1 MNGMRLKKIAIFS
14 ALLLTSVL
22 LMQFVW
28 HVSDPE
34 GEVAGLPNEKVNL
47 ALRRTAHQLLKEAGD
62 STSQIA
68 PVERTSARGWQI
80 RLEHAFDYDRLPN
93 ILRESFGVHGISLDY
108 DVAVLRCL
116 DKELMLGYNFTDF
129 MQQSD
134 APCAG
139 RSLPSDC
146 YLLSVNFA
154 GGLQPQGSLP
164 LAGWFFSGALAVVL
178 YGLWLKRRPAPSQET
193 VPEPAADTAWLHFGQ
208 SRLDVGNLRLVC
220 ANSNQSLTYR
230 EAKLLHLFA
239 RHPNQVLERGFIIE
253 NVWADEG
260 VLVGRSV
267 DMFVSRLRKMLRDD
281 PSVQF
286 VAVHGVGYRM
296 EVAA

>member
-1 MNGMRLKKIAIFS
+1 MNGMILKKIAIFS

-28 HVSDPE
+28 HVSEPE
-34 GEVAGLPNEKVNL
+34 SEAAGLPNEKVNL

-68 PVERTSARGWQI
+68 PVERTSALVWQI
-80 RLEHAFDYDRLPN
+80 RLEQAFDYDRLPN

-108 DVAVLRCL
+108 DVAVLRCF
-116 DKELMLGYNFTDF
+116 DRELMLGYNFTDF

-139 RSLPSDC
+139 RLLPPDC
-146 YLLSVNFA
+146 YLLSVDFA
-154 GGLQPQGSLP
+154 SGASQQGSLP

-178 YGLWLKRRPAPSQET
+178 YGLWLKRRPVLPGET
-193 VPEPAADTAWLHFGQ
+193 TSAPAADTAWLHFGQ

-220 ANSNQSLTYR
+220 GNNNQSLTYR

-239 RHPNQVLERGFIIE
+239 RHPNQVLERGFILE

-260 VLVGRSV
+260 ILVGRSV
-267 DMFVSRLRKMLRDD
+267 DMFVSRLRKMLRND